1 MNGITSVK
9 VRKRQLLLG
18 AFLVLSGIFAP
29 MAFNI
34 GNFGISELLHE
45 SIVKADTGKLI
56 LAAFK
61 LVILNSIRA
70 LPHYLGA
77 FIIAE
82 AITVV
87 YRGRNLNWM
96 KGFLAILIIPVVYRL
111 IYYIHGF
118 NYDFGIP
125 AFIALTSIILIEN
138 LNYSN
143 ISIAKKSFIFILML
157 LGVQWLDVIPGLSAF
172 GFGRGEVSS
181 DVKLIAS
188 FIEAD
193 EVLTFA
199 GVIFLV
205 IFTVN
210 AIMINKILS
219 DEQRLIYT
227 IERNKEIEK
236 GLEAVRI
243 KALQSRT
250 YQEMQSLVHDLK
262 TPLTSIQALAS
273 VSGMMTED
281 GKLKLYMEK
290 IVESVDNMNQ
300 MVSEILYEE
309 KKGMISTAELFE
321 YVFSQ
326 IVSNECK
333 SRIRF
338 ENSAPDMYI
347 YANKIRLSRAIINI
361 INNSFDAI
369 DGRTGLIQAEVSESN
384 GYIYIVIEDNGTG
397 IPVED
402 IERVLELGYS
412 TKNSTGLGL
421 SFAKSVIENHEGEF
435 DLVSDAEHGTT
446 ITVVLPGGGN
456 FEQNEGAGNR

>member
-1 MNGITSVK
+1 
-9 VRKRQLLLG
+9 
-18 AFLVLSGIFAP
+18 VLSGLFAP
-29 MAFNI
+29 IAFNV
-34 GNFGISELLHE
+34 GNFGISGLLHE
-45 SIVKADTGKLI
+45 SIVEADTGKLI

-125 AFIALTSIILIEN
+125 AFIALMSIILIEN

-236 GLEAVRI
+236 GLEEVRI

-250 YQEMQSLVHDLK
+250 SQEMQSLVHDLK
-262 TPLTSIQALAS
+262 TPLTSIQVLAS

-338 ENSAPDMYI
+338 ENSAPGMYI

-369 DGRTGLIQAEVSESN
+369 DGETGLIQVEVSESN
-384 GYIYIVIEDNGTG
+384 GYVYIVIEDNGTG
-397 IPVED
+397 IAGED
-402 IERVLELGYS
+402 IENVLELGYS
-412 TKNSTGLGL
+412 TKSSTGLGL

-435 DLVSDAEHGTT
+435 DLVSDTEHGTI
-446 ITVVLPGGGN
+446 ITVVLPGGGD
-456 FEQNEGAGNR
+456 FEQNEGTDN

>member
-205 IFTVN
+205 IFMVN

-250 YQEMQSLVHDLK
+250 SQEMQSLVHDLK

-300 MVSEILYEE
+300 MISEILYEE

-369 DGRTGLIQAEVSESN
+369 DGRTGLIQAKVSESN
-384 GYIYIVIEDNGTG
+384 GYVYIVIEDNGTG

>member
-1 MNGITSVK
+1 VNSLPSVK
-9 VRKRQLLLG
+9 IGKRHLLLG
-18 AFLVLSGIFAP
+18 AGLVLTGVFAP
-29 MAFNI
+29 LAFNI
-34 GNFGISELLHE
+34 GNFGISRLLHE
-45 SIVKADTGKLI
+45 SIVEANTGKLI

-82 AITVV
+82 SITVV
-87 YRGRNLNWM
+87 YKDRALNWM
-96 KGFLAILIIPVVYRL
+96 RGFLAVLIIPVVYRL
-111 IYYIHGF
+111 IYYVHGF

-125 AFIALTSIILIEN
+125 AFIALLSIMLIEN

-157 LGVQWLDVIPGLSAF
+157 MGVQWLDVIPGLSAF

-193 EVLTFA
+193 EVLTFT
-199 GVIFLV
+199 GVVFLLV
-205 IFTVN
+205 FTVN

-227 IERNKEIEK
+227 VERNKEIEK
-236 GLEAVRI
+236 GLEQVRI

-250 YQEMQSLVHDLK
+250 SQEMQSLVHDLK

-281 GKLKLYMEK
+281 SRLKLYMEK

-309 KKGMISTAELFE
+309 KKGIISTSELFE

-338 ENSAPDMYI
+338 ENSAADTCI

-369 DGRTGLIQAEVSESN
+369 EGDSGLIQVKVQQSG
-384 GYIYIVIEDNGTG
+384 GYVYIVIEDNGKG
-397 IPVED
+397 IPQED
-402 IERVLELGYS
+402 MERVLELGYS
-412 TKNSTGLGL
+412 TKSSTGLGL

-435 DLVSDAEHGTT
+435 DFVSDTRHGTT
-446 ITVVLPGGGN
+446 ITVVLSGGDRIG
-456 FEQNEGAGNR
+456 QNEGTGN

>member
-29 MAFNI
+29 MALNI
-34 GNFGISELLHE
+34 GNFGINELLHE

-125 AFIALTSIILIEN
+125 AFLALMSIILIEN

-227 IERNKEIEK
+227 VERNKEIEK

-250 YQEMQSLVHDLK
+250 SQEMQSLVHDLK

-281 GKLKLYMEK
+281 GKLKLYMDK

-369 DGRTGLIQAEVSESN
+369 YGETGLIQVEVSESN
-384 GYIYIVIEDNGTG
+384 GYVYIVIEDNGTG

-456 FEQNEGAGNR
+456 FEQNEGAGN